1 MEQYNEKSVE
11 KNRKDIINRLRTV
24 KGHIA
29 GIEKMVDEGKGCEDV
44 LTQILAIKSSVHKIG
59 LMVMESHALECLLDP
74 DEDGKVEAERME
86 HIIHMILQF
95 SK

>member
-1 MEQYNEKSVE
+1 MEPISDKNLE

-24 KGHIA
+24 KGHIS
-29 GIEKMVDEGKGCEDV
+29 GIEKMIEDGKGCEDV

-74 DEDGKVEAERME
+74 DEDGKVEAGRME

>member
-1 MEQYNEKSVE
+1 
-11 KNRKDIINRLRTV
+11 V

-29 GIEKMVDEGKGCEDV
+29 GIEKMVEDGKSCEEV

-59 LMVMESHALECLLDP
+59 LMVMESHALECLLEP
-74 DEDGKVEAERME
+74 NEEGMVEAERME
-86 HIIHMILQF
+86 HIIRMILQF